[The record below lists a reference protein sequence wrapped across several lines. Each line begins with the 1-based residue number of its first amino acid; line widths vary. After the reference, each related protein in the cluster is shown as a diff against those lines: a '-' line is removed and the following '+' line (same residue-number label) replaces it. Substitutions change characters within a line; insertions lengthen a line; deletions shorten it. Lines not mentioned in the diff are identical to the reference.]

1 MWSVTLLHG
10 VKAGVPSQP
19 HPLKHRARGTPAP
32 PVHQSGRADTKVNAL
47 AYADDVCIAASS
59 KEEAQD
65 LLDRCAAFGDW
76 AGPRFNVRKCGSL
89 CMVNQAPRIY
99 ENCLFTP
106 HLGTEV
112 TQALT
117 CGDTVLSTHKF
128 ILARE
133 SLTSHVRVH

>member
-1 MWSVTLLHG
+1 MWSETLLRG

-19 HPLKHRARGTPAP
+19 HHLKHRARGTPAP

-47 AYADDVCIAASS
+47 AYADDVCIAASR

-65 LLDRCAAFGDW
+65 LLDRCAGFGL
-76 AGPRFNVRKCGSL
+76 RFKCGSL

-99 ENCLFTP
+99 EDCLFTP
-106 HLGTEV
+106 HLGAEV
-112 TQALT
+112 TPALT
-117 CGDTVLSTHKF
+117 WGDTVLSTHKF

-133 SLTSHVRVH
+133 SLTIHVRVH